1 MKIFNFLWTSKKVL
15 CFERSHP
22 ENPKN
27 LPVTNLI
34 VRTKVACVMNG
45 RVQLFSV
52 GYCKT
57 V

>member
-45 RVQLFSV
+45 RVQLLSV
-52 GYCKT
+52 G
-57 V
+57 